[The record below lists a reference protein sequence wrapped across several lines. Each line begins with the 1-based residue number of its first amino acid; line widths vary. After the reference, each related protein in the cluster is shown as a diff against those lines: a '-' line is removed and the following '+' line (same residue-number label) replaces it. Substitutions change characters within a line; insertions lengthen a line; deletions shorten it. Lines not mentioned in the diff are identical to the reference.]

1 MRYTLDVDSLSGHE
15 EDRRGTAERAYD
27 TRRAVSLPAAF
38 RRVPEVPNAPIRRDV
53 AIDTDLGLPGGTVAT
68 ATGVLDRMTEA
79 EVLAEIDERR
89 ADEVRETGQRRPGSP
104 RPRRLQHQH
113 PTTFPW

>member
-1 MRYTLDVDSLSGHE
+1 MDVDRLTGHE
-15 EDRRGTAERAYD
+15 DDRRGTAERAYD
-27 TRRAVSLPAAF
+27 TQRSVSLPAAF
-38 RRVPEVPNAPIRRDV
+38 RRVPDVPNAPIRRDV
-53 AIDTDLGLPGGTVAT
+53 AIDTDLGLPGGTVAH

-89 ADEVRETGQRRPGSP
+89 AVEVHETGQRRPGAP
-104 RPRRLQHQH
+104 RPRRLQHAH